1 MELSWRRIAV
11 GLAGTGLAGAV
22 AALTAA
28 DLLPLWWWSE
38 IWQHP
43 RPQLAAGA
51 LFCAVAWSLAVRLRW
66 RWSSLLIPLWA
77 VAGMLPA
84 LAGGAGR
91 GEGPMLATLVS
102 ANVHS
107 SNPDP
112 VAAVAAIR
120 DLQADIVIVLEPDHG
135 WAGPLQALRDAYPVR
150 RELLR
155 DDNFGICAYA
165 RRGTIEVWQP
175 GGVEV
180 PGLVVRFDGIEVLGI
195 HPPPPFSAEYHA
207 WWQSELA
214 AVAAWSASRP
224 TAVVAGDLNA
234 TSWCSGF
241 RRLCRDGRL
250 DGPGGLAGW
259 TPTWMRGTP
268 LAAPIDHVLVG
279 PGLGMSGHA
288 VGPEI
293 RSDHQPVVVQLRRR

>member
-11 GLAGTGLAGAV
+11 ALTGTALAGAV

-28 DLLPLWWWSE
+28 DLLPWWWWSE

-43 RPQLAAGA
+43 RPQLAVGA
-51 LFCAVAWSLAVRLRW
+51 LLCTAAWSLLVRVRW

-84 LAGGAGR
+84 LTGGAFR
-91 GEGPMLATLVS
+91 GDGPVIATLVI

-112 VAAVAAIR
+112 VAAVTALR
-120 DLQADIVIVLEPDHG
+120 ELRADVVIVLEPDRA
-135 WAGPLQALRDAYPVR
+135 WAGPLQGLRDAYPVR
-150 RELLR
+150 REILR
-155 DDNFGICAYA
+155 DDNFGLCAYA
-165 RRGTIEVWQP
+165 RRGTIAVWQP
-175 GGVEV
+175 DDVEV
-180 PGLVVRFDGIEVLGI
+180 PGLIVSLDGIEVLGI

-207 WWQSELA
+207 WWRSELA

-224 TAVVAGDLNA
+224 AAVVAGDLNA
-234 TSWCSGF
+234 TPWCSGF

-250 DGPGGLAGW
+250 DGPGGLAAW

-279 PGLGMSGHA
+279 QGLGLTKHV
-288 VGPEI
+288 VGPDI
-293 RSDHQPVVVQLRRR
+293 RSDHQPVLVQLRRR